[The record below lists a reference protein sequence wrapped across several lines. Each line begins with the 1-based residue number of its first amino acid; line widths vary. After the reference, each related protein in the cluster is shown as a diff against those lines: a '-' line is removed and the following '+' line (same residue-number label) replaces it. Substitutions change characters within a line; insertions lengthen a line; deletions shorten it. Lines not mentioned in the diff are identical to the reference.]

1 MNAMPTDFDNLWE
14 YWLKG
19 NYEEYFK
26 IYDRVMT
33 AKFQNENN
41 ETRVPLRVYFRG
53 NTYKTSKALDKNMTV
68 LETVKLLFPNSHKDG
83 EFLEP
88 FKGVDVA
95 CHTVALSSEFV
106 LKDIY
111 KLFANPD
118 GYLYLTVSI

>member
-19 NYEEYFK
+19 DYTEYYK

-33 AKFQNENN
+33 AKFKNEDN
-41 ETRVPLRVYFRG
+41 EKRVPLRVYFRG
-53 NTYKTSKALDKNMTV
+53 NNYKTSKALDRNLTI
-68 LETVKLLFPNSHKDG
+68 LEAIKIMFPNSHEDG

-88 FKGVDVA
+88 FKSVDVA
-95 CHTVALSSEFV
+95 CHSVSLSSEFV
-106 LKDIY
+106 LEDLY